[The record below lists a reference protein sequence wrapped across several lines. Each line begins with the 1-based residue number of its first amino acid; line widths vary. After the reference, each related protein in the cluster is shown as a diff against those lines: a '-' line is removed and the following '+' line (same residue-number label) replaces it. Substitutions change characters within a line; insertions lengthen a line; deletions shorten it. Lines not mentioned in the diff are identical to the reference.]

1 MDEIKS
7 IQGIDNYV
15 PFKADNLP
23 PRGATQLINVIG
35 YRLYP
40 INIIFWMTKLT
51 IKSIHFTDVA

>member
-1 MDEIKS
+1 MCFYSMDEIKS

-40 INIIFWMTKLT
+40 INIIF
-51 IKSIHFTDVA
+51 